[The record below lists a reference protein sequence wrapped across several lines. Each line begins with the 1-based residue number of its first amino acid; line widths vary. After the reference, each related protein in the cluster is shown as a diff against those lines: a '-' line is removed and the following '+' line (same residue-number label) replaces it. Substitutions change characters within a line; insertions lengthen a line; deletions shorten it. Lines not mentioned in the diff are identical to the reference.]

1 MNLLKLLLCLW
12 FFLRAVCVY
21 ADSQGYAQVT
31 KDGYG
36 AIASVNPLA
45 TQAGLKAFADGGNAV
60 DAALAV
66 AFTLGVVDGH
76 NSGIGGGCFILV
88 RTANGEVLAIDGRE
102 EAPALAHRDMF
113 LKDGKVQPEW
123 SKSGALAIGI
133 PGSVAA
139 LDALQL
145 QAGKLTLK
153 DVILPAADVAEQG
166 FVVDKIFAA
175 RLARVADTAKQYP
188 ATAQTLFNKQGEPL
202 KAGDL
207 LIQKDLAKTYRK
219 IGKHGPDYFYQGKFT
234 KAVDRWMKK
243 NNGLVRYDDFKN
255 YRIITRQPV
264 QSQFHEYTIYGFP
277 PPSSGGVHIAQMLNI
292 LQNYDLAKLGEINRY
307 HLLIE
312 TMKLAF
318 ADRAYWLGDPAFAK
332 VPKGLMAK
340 TYADELSK
348 KITLDKVSS
357 VETHGL
363 PPKFDTDLFNK
374 HTTHIATADK
384 DGNWVAITTTVNT
397 SFGSKVIIPG
407 TGVIMNNQMDDFS
420 AQPGVPNAF
429 GLVGAEANAV
439 QPGKRPLSSM
449 SPTLV
454 MKGDKPVLT
463 LGAAGGP
470 TIITQVLQVIVNKLA
485 LGMPLEESMSSVRVH
500 HQWKPDALL
509 IDGFASD
516 ELKQGL
522 KKKGHTMRD
531 WPGFGATQAISL
543 DDAKGFT
550 AETEPRL
557 IERNNQE

>member
-1 MNLLKLLLCLW
+1 MNLFKLILCLW
-12 FFLRAVCVY
+12 FFFRAVCVY

-45 TQAGLKAFADGGNAV
+45 TQAGLNAFADGGNAV

-123 SKSGALAIGI
+123 SKSGSLAIGI

-139 LDALQL
+139 LDALQR
-145 QAGKLTLK
+145 QAGKLKLK
-153 DVILPAADVAEQG
+153 DVILPAAGVAEQG
-166 FVVDKIFAA
+166 FAVDQVFAA
-175 RLARVADTAKQYP
+175 RLARVADTVKQYP
-188 ATAQTLFNKQGEPL
+188 ATAQVYFDKQGEPL
-202 KAGDL
+202 KAGDR

-219 IGKHGPDYFYQGKFT
+219 IGKHGPDYFYQGKFA

-255 YRIITRQPV
+255 YHIIMRQPI

-292 LQNYDLAKLGEINRY
+292 LQNYDFARLDEINRT

-348 KITLDKVSS
+348 KITLDKVSI
-357 VETHGL
+357 VEKHGM
-363 PPKFDTDLFNK
+363 PPKFDTDIFNK

-407 TGVIMNNQMDDFS
+407 TGVVMNNQMDDFS
-420 AQPGVPNAF
+420 ALPGVPNAF

-454 MKGDKPVLT
+454 LKGDKPVLT

-470 TIITQVLQVIVNKLA
+470 TIITQVLQVIVKQLA

-500 HQWKPDALL
+500 HQWKPDTLL

-522 KKKGHTMRD
+522 KKKGHAMRD
-531 WPGFGATQAISL
+531 WPGFGATQAISW
-543 DDAKGFT
+543 DEDKGFT
-550 AETEPRL
+550 AVAEPRL